1 MTAGRDRGHP
11 RSRRLGPAS
20 TRFAASIAIVGAF
33 LAACGGTPP
42 SLPGLPTSSPAAPVS
57 EPPDGSGGPR
67 PTAWTGNAALGIEA
81 LGLADSQILEALAD
95 LGQGIANEDLGVIRT
110 AAEGLAG
117 LDVLL
122 PNVEK
127 IRPFAPMAPFAD
139 QYEAAI
145 TAIDAAAQDVVDAI
159 DAQDPAAITTTT
171 QALVDAL
178 GRYSAVQPQLA
189 AFIEQLPEQR
199 RLLLR

>member
-1 MTAGRDRGHP
+1 MTPGRRRGRP
-11 RSRRLGPAS
+11 ISRRRPAAPWV
-20 TRFAASIAIVGAF
+20 AAVVALVAA
-33 LAACGGTPP
+33 LVAACGGSTP
-42 SLPGLPTSSPAAPVS
+42 SLPALPTASPSGPVS
-57 EPPDGSGGPR
+57 APPDGGSGRPE
-67 PTAWTGNAALGIEA
+67 PTAWTGNAALGVEA

-122 PNVEK
+122 PNLEK
-127 IRPFAPMAPFAD
+127 IRPFAPMVAFAD

-178 GRYSAVQPQLA
+178 GLYSAVQPQLA
-189 AFIEQLPEQR
+189 AYVEQLPDQK
-199 RLLLR
+199 RLLVR